1 MQMKMCVFQM
11 THLTETVRNFL
22 NLIIC
27 TEENDFVEVSK
38 NLARSNNF
46 NKLSK

>member
-1 MQMKMCVFQM
+1 MQMKMYVFQM

-22 NLIIC
+22 IIC
-27 TEENDFVEVSK
+27 TEENDFAEVFK
-38 NLARSNNF
+38 NLTRSNSF